1 MSVLQRQAKN
11 YSLSGESEP
20 SRGPQI
26 LVRAM
31 WAEGNDLLAFQNI
44 PVAGFGA
51 RAPALIGESLER
63 CFRAQWRCYHIVSG
77 LNGLPT
83 VCLKGSHNDRDQ
95 LITATATHCTDSHQ
109 TLSWMN
115 ERLCAFIKIRV
126 VRMGVLQHTHT
137 DTQVKHNVFS
147 GSASSMY
154 ALRMKTSV
162 LSMHVQTQS
171 AYSIAPLCC
180 LFPPLCKTG
189 ISKDTLVPKHSA
201 AMGGAP
207 TCRHSMHTQQR

>member
-1 MSVLQRQAKN
+1 MLSVHIAPHKAETYGLNGK
-11 YSLSGESEP
+11 SKP
-20 SRGPQI
+20 SRGLQI
-26 LVRAM
+26 SGRAM

-95 LITATATHCTDSHQ
+95 LITASATHCTDSRQ

-115 ERLCAFIKIRV
+115 KRLCAFIKIRV
-126 VRMGVLQHTHT
+126 VRLR
-137 DTQVKHNVFS
+137 VFQQS
-147 GSASSMY
+147 
-154 ALRMKTSV
+154 
-162 LSMHVQTQS
+162 HVVS
-171 AYSIAPLCC
+171 EA
-180 LFPPLCKTG
+180 
-189 ISKDTLVPKHSA
+189 HSH
-201 AMGGAP
+201 MI
-207 TCRHSMHTQQR
+207 